1 MYKNKL
7 LGTYGEQTAINYLES
22 QGYIILSTNYRCKLG
37 EIDIIA
43 ADGDIIAFIEV
54 KTRRS
59 EKFGQPRESVNYSKQ
74 MKIVKTALH
83 YITKKKLT
91 DWMSR
96 FDVVEVFV
104 GSDNTV
110 DSITLIKD
118 AFEYSGNL
126 GY

>member
-104 GSDNTV
+104 GSDNIV